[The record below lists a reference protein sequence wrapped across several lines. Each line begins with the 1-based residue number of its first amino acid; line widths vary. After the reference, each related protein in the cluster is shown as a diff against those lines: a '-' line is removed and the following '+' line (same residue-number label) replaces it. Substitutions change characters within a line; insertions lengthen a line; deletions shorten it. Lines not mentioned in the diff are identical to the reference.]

1 MATSVALFSG
11 QTLSQPDNAL
21 ASNPLICPIE
31 PQSKCL
37 PDRSSSFLG
46 IEQDILRQ
54 RTRSGRPQLRLH
66 DSTHTMGS
74 IYAR

>member
-11 QTLSQPDNAL
+11 QTLSQPANAL
-21 ASNPLICPIE
+21 ASNPLTRPIE

-54 RTRSGRPQLRLH
+54 RTRAERPVLRLR

>member
-11 QTLSQPDNAL
+11 QTLSQPANAL
-21 ASNPLICPIE
+21 ASNPLTRPIE
-31 PQSKCL
+31 LQSKCL

-54 RTRSGRPQLRLH
+54 RTRSGRPELRLH

>member
-11 QTLSQPDNAL
+11 QTLSQRANAL
-21 ASNPLICPIE
+21 ASNPLTRPIE
-31 PQSKCL
+31 LRSKCL

>member
-11 QTLSQPDNAL
+11 QTLSQPANAL
-21 ASNPLICPIE
+21 ASNPLTRPIE

-46 IEQDILRQ
+46 IERDMIRQ
-54 RTRSGRPQLRLH
+54 RTRSGRPVLRLH